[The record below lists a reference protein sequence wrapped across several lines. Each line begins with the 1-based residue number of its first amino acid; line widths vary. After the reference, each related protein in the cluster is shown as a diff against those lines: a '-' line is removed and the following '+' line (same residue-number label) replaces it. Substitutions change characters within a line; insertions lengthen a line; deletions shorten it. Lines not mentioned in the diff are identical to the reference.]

1 MPDYVIVGAGSA
13 GCTLAARLSEA
24 PDVSVTL
31 IEADAANRA
40 TLHRQLQARATRPVR
55 TGRCTVRQTH
65 LARS

>member
-31 IEADAANRA
+31 IEAEVLVLLAASRA
-40 TLHRQLQARATRPVR
+40 TAVKVWLPMEAVAVFHVAE
-55 TGRCTVRQTH
+55 
-65 LARS
+65 